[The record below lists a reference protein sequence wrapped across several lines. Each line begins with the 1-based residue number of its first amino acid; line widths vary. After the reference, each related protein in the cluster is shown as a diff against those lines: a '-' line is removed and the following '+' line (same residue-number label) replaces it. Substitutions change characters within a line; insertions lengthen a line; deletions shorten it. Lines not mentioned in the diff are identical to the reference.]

1 MTNRNVASQVL
12 LYVGLFDLPIY
23 VQVMKG
29 VSVISSG
36 VRLVSLVLVLSI
48 SVLHNRQWTSAST
61 QVVLGE
67 TTAVTG
73 IFHPFLF
80 SHPHQSMRRDEGD
93 QGMTLVKG
101 SS

>member
-12 LYVGLFDLPIY
+12 LYVGLFDLAIY
-23 VQVMKG
+23 VKVMKG

-36 VRLVSLVLVLSI
+36 VRSVTLVLALSI
-48 SVLHNRQWTSAST
+48 SVIHNRQWTPASR

-73 IFHPFLF
+73 IFNPFPF
-80 SHPHQSMRRDEGD
+80 SHSAKHETRRR
-93 QGMTLVKG
+93 
-101 SS
+101 